1 MCIFGAVCCGA
12 LITNILLKDNVA
24 RLRPFEASYEY
35 AEWWFNV
42 GSPTED
48 GFSFPSGHVTACAAG
63 MTAITLMRGKKW
75 LVPSVIIVL
84 IMGISRNYLMA
95 HYPSDV
101 LFAATDYLDQLD
113 DGKILFGWAH
123 AAQGLDFT
131 SKCLEKNFTVI
142 AWEEIFEDGRYIFYR
157 NREIAGEAAVMHAF
171 CNYGKMPY
179 DCKVAIVGN
188 GQTAKGAMRILHG
201 LGATVD
207 VYGRKQEQLFR
218 KKLYEYDVII
228 NCVMWDISRKD
239 HLIYKDDLAKMQP
252 NSMIVDV
259 SCDPYLGVETSHPT
273 TISDPVYEVDGVLHY
288 AVDNTPAMFPFTVT
302 KVLSEGTVRMMDD
315 VIEGTYPPALLD
327 AMVIEQGHIRSKS
340 VWDFRE
346 ARGLLCK

>member
-1 MCIFGAVCCGA
+1 MGL
-12 LITNILLKDNVA
+12 LISHKNHEKRRAILPEHVA
-24 RLRPFEASYEY
+24 QLRNRGNLYFETGYGLSVGRTDEEY
-35 AEWWFNV
+35 A
-42 GSPTED
+42 
-48 GFSFPSGHVTACAAG
+48 AAG
-63 MTAITLMRGKKW
+63 AHIVSREQAMQCD
-75 LVPSVIIVL
+75 IIV
-84 IMGISRNYLMA
+84 
-95 HYPSDV
+95 DV
-101 LFAATDYLDQLD
+101 KLGDADYLDQLD

-131 SKCLEKNFTVI
+131 SKCLEKSFTVI

-179 DCKVAIVGN
+179 DCKVAIIGN

-239 HLIYKDDLAKMQP
+239 HLIYKDDLAKMRP
-252 NSMIVDV
+252 NAMIVDV

-288 AVDNTPAMFPFTVT
+288 SVDNTPAMFPFTVT